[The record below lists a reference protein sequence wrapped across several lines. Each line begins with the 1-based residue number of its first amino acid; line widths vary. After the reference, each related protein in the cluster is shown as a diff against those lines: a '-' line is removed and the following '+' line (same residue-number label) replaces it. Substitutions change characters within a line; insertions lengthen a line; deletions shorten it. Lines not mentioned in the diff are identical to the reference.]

1 MKLIPDWLLR
11 KLYTRQSLRNVHHGW
26 AFSLKN
32 RLSDARLTAVLA
44 LNLDGSPVELNTVR
58 FSTEHGVSLKSKDL
72 QPDSPLVLEV
82 GTVVHVYVEAPAL
95 SGGDHQ
101 LDLVVESE
109 PFGRLSLKVED
120 RLEEEVTSDRIPR
133 DRDDD
138 YAATIVAARRSHLE
152 KLSGQRPHHLY
163 QASFDPH
170 LCRGNLEHFVG
181 VAQVPVGIA
190 GPLQVRGEHATGDFL
205 IPLATTEGT
214 LVASYNRGMKLLQ
227 AAGGALCTVV
237 GDQMQRAP
245 VFVFENARGGRRFVD
260 WVVAQLDSIR
270 QVAEATS
277 SVAHLKHIDY
287 MLSNRFAY
295 LRFNFTTGD
304 AAGQNMV
311 GRATLAA
318 CNWILQHY
326 EAGQIQRFFLESN
339 FATDKKASMINTMRT
354 RGKRVTAEA
363 TIPRQLLLEQMG
375 VEPAQL
381 AYHYGVAN
389 VGAFLAGANNNGLHS
404 ANALAALFIATGQDV
419 ANLAESSAAI
429 VYAEVTEH
437 GDLYFSITL
446 PSLIL
451 ATHGGGTGLPTQ
463 RECLE
468 LLDCWGS
475 GKVLKLAEIVAATV
489 LAGELSLASA
499 ISAMDWVAAHEALG
513 RNR

>member
-1 MKLIPDWLLR
+1 MRLIPAWLLR

-32 RLSDARLTAVLA
+32 RLSEGKLTRIHELR
-44 LNLDGSPVELNTVR
+44 LDGQVL
-58 FSTEHGVSLKSKDL
+58 DL
-72 QPDSPLVLEV
+72 QRVKLTTETDSVSAPAISVDRPLHFDMGSAL
-82 GTVVHVYVEAPAL
+82 HLYVEAGPLVPGLYQLQL
-95 SGGDHQ
+95 SVD
-101 LDLVVESE
+101 SE
-109 PFGRLSLKVED
+109 PFGHLQLEFEDSLEAAVD
-120 RLEEEVTSDRIPR
+120 DCRIPR

-138 YAATIVAARRSHLE
+138 YSASIIATRRAFLE
-152 KLSGQRPHHLY
+152 KHCGRRPQHLY
-163 QASFDPH
+163 HASYDPH
-170 LCRGNLEHFVG
+170 LCKGNLEHYLG
-181 VAQVPVGIA
+181 VAQVPLGIA
-190 GPLQVRGEHATGDFL
+190 GPLKVRGEHAQGDFL
-205 IPLATTEGT
+205 VPMATTEGT
-214 LVASYNRGMKLLQ
+214 LVASYNRGMKLVQ
-227 AAGGALCTVV
+227 ASGGALCTVV

-245 VFVFENARGGRRFVD
+245 VFVFDDARGGRRFVD
-260 WVVAQLDSIR
+260 WVVAQLELIR
-270 QVAEATS
+270 QAAEATS

-287 MLSNRFAY
+287 YLSNRFAY

-326 EAGQIQRFFLESN
+326 EPNQIQRFFLESN
-339 FATDKKASMINTMRT
+339 FATDKKASMINSMRT

-363 TIPRQLLLEQMG
+363 TVPRQVLREQMG
-375 VEPAQL
+375 VEPEQL

-419 ANLAESSAAI
+419 ANLAESSAAL
-429 VYAEVTEH
+429 VYAEVTESK
-437 GDLYFSITL
+437 DLYFSITL
-446 PSLIL
+446 PSLIV

>member
-1 MKLIPDWLLR
+1 MKLIPAWLLR

-32 RLSDARLTAVLA
+32 RLSDARLTAVVA
-44 LNLDGSPVELNTVR
+44 LSLDGNPVELDLVR
-58 FSTEHGVSLKSKDL
+58 FSIEQGVSLEAKDL
-72 QPDSPLVLEV
+72 QPESPLALEV
-82 GTVVHVYVEAPAL
+82 GSLLHVYVEGSAL
-95 SGGDHQ
+95 SAGEHQ
-101 LDLVVESE
+101 LELVVDSD
-109 PFGRLSLKVED
+109 PFGRLTLKVED
-120 RLEEEVTSDRIPR
+120 RLEEEVAPDRIPR

-152 KLSGQRPHHLY
+152 KLSGKRPHHLY

-181 VAQVPVGIA
+181 VAQVPLGIA
-190 GPLQVRGEHATGDFL
+190 GPLQVRGEHAQGDFL

-260 WVVAQLDSIR
+260 WVVSQLDSIR

-318 CNWILQHY
+318 
-326 EAGQIQRFFLESN
+326 S
-339 FATDKKASMINTMRT
+339 
-354 RGKRVTAEA
+354 
-363 TIPRQLLLEQMG
+363 
-375 VEPAQL
+375 
-381 AYHYGVAN
+381 
-389 VGAFLAGANNNGLHS
+389 
-404 ANALAALFIATGQDV
+404 TG
-419 ANLAESSAAI
+419 SC
-429 VYAEVTEH
+429 
-437 GDLYFSITL
+437 SITNRARFSVSSSNL
-446 PSLIL
+446 TSP
-451 ATHGGGTGLPTQ
+451 PT
-463 RECLE
+463 R
-468 LLDCWGS
+468 
-475 GKVLKLAEIVAATV
+475 KP
-489 LAGELSLASA
+489 
-499 ISAMDWVAAHEALG
+499 
-513 RNR
+513 R